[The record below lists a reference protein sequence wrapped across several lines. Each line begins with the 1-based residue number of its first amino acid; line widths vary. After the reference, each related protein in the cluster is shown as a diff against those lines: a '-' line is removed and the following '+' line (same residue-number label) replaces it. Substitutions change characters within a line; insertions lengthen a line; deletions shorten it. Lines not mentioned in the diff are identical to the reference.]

1 MPTYD
6 SIVSRT
12 DASALMPEE
21 VSRDLVRRAT
31 DESAVLSLFKRMP
44 VGRAQTRMPIISALP
59 TAYWVNGDTGLKQ
72 TTEVNWANKYLNIE
86 EIAVIVPVPDN
97 VIADA
102 EINIWDEAMPYMTE
116 AVGRTLDQ
124 AVFFGTNAP
133 ASFPSDIT
141 TALVAAGNDTTE
153 GTAAASGGYMADID
167 IALGKLEADGYEA
180 DAIVAATTFKGKL
193 RAARNAQ
200 GDRLDAGRVAGDL
213 KMFDG
218 MPVIYPMRGLFP
230 TASGGTSPRAFFLQ
244 RDQFIVGVRSDISFK
259 LFTEGVI
266 QGADGTILYNLM
278 QQDMSAM
285 RLTFRVGWQ
294 VANVINYDQAV
305 SANRF
310 PAADLELA

>member
-12 DASALMPEE
+12 DAAALMPEE
-21 VSRDLVRRAT
+21 VSRDLIRRAT
-31 DESAVLSLFKRMP
+31 DDSAALSLFRRVP
-44 VGRAQTRMPIISALP
+44 VGRAQTRMPVISALP
-59 TAYWVNGDTGLKQ
+59 LAYWVNGDTGLKQ
-72 TTEVNWANKYLNIE
+72 TSEVNWANKYLNIE

-102 EINIWDEAMPYMTE
+102 EVNIWDEAMPYMTE
-116 AVGRTLDQ
+116 AVGRALDQ
-124 AVFFGTNAP
+124 AIFFGTNAP
-133 ASFPSDIT
+133 ASFPDDILT
-141 TALVAAGNDTTE
+141 SLVAAGNDTTE

-180 DAIVAATTFKGKL
+180 DSIVAATSFKGKL
-193 RAARNAQ
+193 RAARASDGQ
-200 GDRLDAGRVAGDL
+200 RLDNGRVAGDL
-213 KMFDG
+213 KMIDG
-218 MPVIYPMRGLFP
+218 LPIIYPMRGLFP

-244 RDQFIVGVRSDISFK
+244 RDQFIIGVRSDIDFK

-266 QGADGTILYNLM
+266 QGADGSIVYNLM

-294 VANVINYDQAV
+294 VANIINYDQGTE
-305 SANRF
+305 ANRY
-310 PAADLELA
+310 PASDLELA

>member
-1 MPTYD
+1 
-6 SIVSRT
+6 
-12 DASALMPEE
+12 MPEE
-21 VSRDLVRRAT
+21 VSRDLIRRAT
-31 DESAVLSLFKRMP
+31 QESAALNLFRRIP
-44 VGRAQTRMPIISALP
+44 VGRAQVRMPVISALP
-59 TAYWVNGDTGLKQ
+59 LAYWVNGDTGQKQ

-102 EINIWDEAMPYMTE
+102 EVNIWDEAMPYMVE
-116 AVGRTLDQ
+116 AAGRTLDQ
-124 AVFFGTNAP
+124 AVFLGTNAP
-133 ASFPSDIT
+133 ASFPADIT

-167 IALGKLEADGYEA
+167 LALGKLEADGYEA
-180 DAIVAATTFKGKL
+180 DAIIAATSFKGKL
-193 RAARNAQ
+193 RAARNSL

-213 KMFDG
+213 RNFDG
-218 MPVIYPMRGLFP
+218 MPIIYPMRGLFP
-230 TASGGTSPRAFFLQ
+230 TAGGGTSPRAFFLQ
-244 RDQFIVGVRSDISFK
+244 RDQFVIGVRQDISFK

-266 QGADGTILYNLM
+266 QDNTGSIIYNLM

-294 VANVINYDQAV
+294 VANIINYDQATE
-305 SANRF
+305 ANRY